1 MTTAQMRAER
11 NTGPMTYRLH
21 VVAAD
26 AADVAAHAAGMIVDR
41 VMGGW
46 RVTVSLTHA
55 GDARPLQIL
64 GAEFVEAEE
73 NIAGPDGDRCVL
85 AIDADLYSHVAQ
97 EDNHQLLSRSAEV
110 LIWGKPAEPERAVS
124 HRLSAAGRAFKA
136 EALAAA
142 GVADH
147 EVGWTEVF
155 EVAGP
160 PAAFATLH
168 A

>member
-1 MTTAQMRAER
+1 MSAER

-26 AADVAAHAAGMIVDR
+26 AADVAAHAAGLIVDR
-41 VMGGW
+41 AMGGW

-55 GDARPLQIL
+55 ADARPLQIL
-64 GAEFVEAEE
+64 GAELVEAEE
-73 NIAGPDGDRCVL
+73 VVAGPDEDRCVL
-85 AIDADLYSHVAQ
+85 AIDADLYLPAAL
-97 EDNHQLLSRSAEV
+97 EDNHQLLSRPAEV
-110 LIWGKPAEPERAVS
+110 LIWGHSTEPERAVS

-142 GVADH
+142 GVADF
-147 EVGWTEVF
+147 EVGWTEDF
-155 EVAGP
+155 EAAGS